1 MDDGELVSSV
11 SVNAKAVPGKPV
23 ISFQSVGPLVSVPS
37 GSINFAIT
45 IVASSLP
52 TPNYQWQYMVME
64 LTNSTTND
72 TLDDTSATA
81 LNARWQDHFDYV
93 GHSDLIPRA
102 GNATLQPVPTPQRPT
117 RTRARCIVAN
127 PSIWRVRRGTTL
139 RVRLKMRC

>member
-1 MDDGELVSSV
+1 VLLFQADPLCAVSRQLTLCVGDGELVSSV

-81 LNARWQDHFDYV
+81 LDARWQDDFDYA

-117 RTRARCIVAN
+117 RTRP
-127 PSIWRVRRGTTL
+127 PSRR
-139 RVRLKMRC
+139 